1 MKFISVLSCSFGNSF
16 INVALFFY
24 FSSGMIKNIRI
35 LKNHFIFLKNALE
48 KRKKRIILVLSVQTI
63 EGITNDEQQKYG
75 D

>member
-35 LKNHFIFLKNALE
+35 LKKTPLKNE
-48 KRKKRIILVLSVQTI
+48 KKRIILF
-63 EGITNDEQQKYG
+63 
-75 D
+75 

>member
-16 INVALFFY
+16 INVALIFY

-35 LKNHFIFLKNALE
+35 VKNHFIFFKTPLKNE
-48 KRKKRIILVLSVQTI
+48 KKHIILVLSVQTI
-63 EGITNDEQQKYG
+63 EDIANDEQQKYS

>member
-35 LKNHFIFLKNALE
+35 LKNHFFFF
-48 KRKKRIILVLSVQTI
+48 KKRP
-63 EGITNDEQQKYG
+63 
-75 D
+75 